1 MTDIG
6 DDRTVP
12 PRASGGR
19 DDAGAVKKRY
29 ERLCTDNS
37 NDPEA
42 WFLLSK
48 AQLDLGLPAEAET
61 CARRG
66 LAFAPDSPKL
76 HRLLAMA
83 LQQQG
88 RLVEAE
94 QSYRTALR
102 LNAQQPV
109 SWFNL
114 GIVLQKLER
123 AAEAEAAY
131 REAVRIRPDYMRAHA
146 NLGYLLQRAGRL
158 EAAVESFRAAL
169 THEPE
174 NPEFLGNLG
183 TALSLLDRHDE
194 AIRMFQEAV
203 RLKPDWVETWCT
215 LGDTWAAKGETSDVR
230 EAERCY
236 REASRL
242 QPGSAEICIELGLI
256 LRHLHRYDEAEEQLR
271 RALALQPEHPHA
283 LAGLAS
289 LLEFKG
295 EPEKSYELLR
305 PAIEAAPD
313 DIHVALAFADVA
325 RRADRSAE
333 AIAMLE
339 RCLPRAGDAKLRA
352 DTHFALGQL
361 YDKARDYRQ
370 AFAHYDTTKRLDKK
384 RLAVHFDAENNR
396 MQFALL
402 TTEFCAETLACRPRA
417 TNRSHLPVFIVGMP
431 RSGTSLVEQ
440 ILASHPQVHGAGELE
455 DISLIYKDLPR
466 LLETDLPFPRCMA
479 LLKRKT
485 LDQIAQRY
493 LNRLARLGGTAMRV
507 TDKMPHNFLL
517 LGLIDHLFPGARV
530 IHVHRDPMD
539 TCLSIY
545 FQRFNAE
552 HPYAFALADLGRY
565 YRQYEGLMA
574 HWRALLRLPLLDVRY
589 EELVSDPEAMVRR
602 LLAFC
607 DLEWDERCLR
617 FHESKRLVSTP
628 SYDQVRQPLYRSSV
642 ERWRRYE
649 PWLGE
654 LKAALGKL

>member
-29 ERLCTDNS
+29 ERLCADNS

-48 AQLDLGLPAEAET
+48 AHLDLGLPAEAET
-61 CARRG
+61 CARKG
-66 LAFAPDSPKL
+66 LAFVPESPKL

-88 RLVEAE
+88 RLGEAE

-109 SWFNL
+109 VWLNL
-114 GIVLQKLER
+114 GIVLQESGHLDD
-123 AAEAEAAY
+123 AEAAY
-131 REAVRIRPDYMRAHA
+131 REALHIKPDYTRAHA
-146 NLGYLLQRAGRL
+146 NLGRILQLQDRMD
-158 EAAVESFRAAL
+158 EAADSFRAAL
-169 THEPE
+169 AYEPD
-174 NPEFLGNLG
+174 NPELLCNLG
-183 TALSLLDRHDE
+183 IALSMLGKHDE
-194 AIRMFQEAV
+194 AIRGLQNAV
-203 RLKPDWVETWCT
+203 RLRPAWAEAWCA
-215 LGDTWAAKGETSDVR
+215 LGNAWLAKGETSDRR
-230 EAERCY
+230 EAVRYY
-236 REASRL
+236 REAQRL
-242 QPGSAEICIELGLI
+242 QPESPEIAIDLGNI
-256 LRHLHRYDEAEEQLR
+256 LRDLQRYDEAEEQFR
-271 RALALQPEHPHA
+271 RVLALQPEHPHA
-283 LAGLAS
+283 LVGLAS

-295 EPEKSYELLR
+295 EAEKGYELLR

-313 DIHVALAFADVA
+313 DIHVALAFAGVA
-325 RRADRSAE
+325 RRADRSTE

-339 RCLPRAGDAKLRA
+339 RCLPGCANDPKLCA
-352 DTHFALGQL
+352 EAHLALGKL
-361 YDKARDYRQ
+361 YDKARDYQQ
-370 AFAHYDTTKRLDKK
+370 AFTHYDAAKKLDKE
-384 RLAVHFDAENNR
+384 RLRVHFDAENNR

-417 TNRSHLPVFIVGMP
+417 TNRSRLPVFIVGMP

-440 ILASHPQVHGAGELE
+440 ILASHPRVHGAGELE

-493 LNRLARLGGTAMRV
+493 LNRLARLGGSAMRV

-517 LGLIDHLFPGARV
+517 LGLIDQLFPGARV

-545 FQRFNAE
+545 FQRFNE
-552 HPYAFALADLGRY
+552 KHPYAFALEDLGRY

-574 HWRALLRLPLLDVRY
+574 HWRAVLRLPLLDVRY
-589 EELVSDPEAMVRR
+589 EELVSDPEAVVRR

-607 DLEWDERCLR
+607 ELEWDDRCLR

-654 LKAALGKL
+654 LKAALGK